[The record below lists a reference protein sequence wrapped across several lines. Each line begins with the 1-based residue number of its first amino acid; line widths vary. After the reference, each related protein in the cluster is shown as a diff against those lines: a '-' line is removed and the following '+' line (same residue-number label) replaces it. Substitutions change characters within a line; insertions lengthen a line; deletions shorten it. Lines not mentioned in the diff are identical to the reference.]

1 MPPLVFEDRP
11 ADTTPQAWEA
21 YLQMMREMDPSQK
34 FVRVFELS
42 AALRAWGEAGVRL
55 RFPQASD
62 REVQLRAA
70 ALTMDRCVFIR
81 AFGWD
86 PDSDDPVPERA

>member
-1 MPPLVFEDRP
+1 MDFEDRP
-11 ADTTPQAWEA
+11 ADTTPQAWDA
-21 YLQMMREMDPSQK
+21 YLTLMREMELSEK

-42 AALRAWGEAGVRL
+42 AELRAWGEAGVRL
-55 RFPQASD
+55 RYPNASD

-70 ALTMDRCVFIR
+70 ARTMDRNMFVR

-86 PDSDDPVPERA
+86 PDSDAPLPERA